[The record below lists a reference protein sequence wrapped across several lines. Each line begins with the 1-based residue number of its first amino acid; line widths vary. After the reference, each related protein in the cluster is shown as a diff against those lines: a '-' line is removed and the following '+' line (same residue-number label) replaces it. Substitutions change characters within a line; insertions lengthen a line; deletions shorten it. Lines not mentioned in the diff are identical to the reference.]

1 MDYKD
6 RQTRIYVDG
15 MMFNRRPLVTTD
27 PTKLEEQAR
36 QYMTARSFDFVSGG
50 AGEKS
55 TMAANR
61 LAFRQWKAIYHND
74 KELGSAEVAASL
86 GIPYI
91 HSTAA
96 TCSIEE
102 VAQAN
107 GAGHRWFQLYW
118 PKDHELTKSLL
129 FRAKQNGY
137 EVLVVT
143 LDTWALAWRP
153 SDLDNGYVP
162 FMKGVGTQNGFS
174 DPVFQE
180 KYRQTAGKDIEEDV
194 VAAASAWNADL
205 FSSQGSRHT
214 WEDIAFL
221 RSHWDGPIVLKGI
234 QHVDDAV
241 MALRSGVQG
250 IVVSNHGGRQ
260 VDGAIGSLEVL
271 PEIVDAV
278 GDSLA
283 VLFDSGIRTGSDIV
297 KALCLGAKAVLVG
310 RPWVYGLGIAGKK
323 GAQDVLLGLLTDLDL
338 TLGLAGL
345 QGIQDCKRSIVRRVA
360 YGGDIHSTY

>member
-1 MDYKD
+1 MPAVKIIPRRIFSQFRLTSQQIIPRMLCQTTHRDLSVKLFGLLYKSPV
-6 RQTRIYVDG
+6 I
-15 MMFNRRPLVTTD
+15 
-27 PTKLEEQAR
+27 
-36 QYMTARSFDFVSGG
+36 
-50 AGEKS
+50 
-55 TMAANR
+55 MAPIGV
-61 LAFRQWKAIYHND
+61 QAIYHDD

-96 TCSIEE
+96 TSSIEE
-102 VAQAN
+102 VAHAN
-107 GAGHRWFQLYW
+107 GSGHRWFQLYW
-118 PKDHELTKSLL
+118 PKDNELTKSLL
-129 FRAKQNGY
+129 SRAKQNGY

-143 LDTWALAWRP
+143 LDTWTLAWRP

-174 DPVFQE
+174 DPIFQQIH
-180 KYRQTAGKDIEEDV
+180 RQNTGKGIEEDV
-194 VAAASAWNADL
+194 VAAARAWNANL

-214 WEDIAFL
+214 WEDVAFL

-241 MALRSGVQG
+241 MALQSGVQG

-278 GDSLA
+278 GDSL
-283 VLFDSGIRTGSDIV
+283 VVIFDSGIRTGSDIV

-323 GAQDVLLGLLTDLDL
+323 GAQDVLLGLLAVSRHRAT
-338 TLGLAGL
+338 
-345 QGIQDCKRSIVRRVA
+345 S
-360 YGGDIHSTY
+360 DISSNVS